1 MTPRKISDAGLATT
15 RSVNRWI
22 EQFNKENGTEI
33 PKGIDRNIVDVAF
46 LDWIQDKVRNSK
58 GDEAAIQFERLRDP
72 NNPFPELSL
81 NRPEEDPHA
90 NDVEGIVS
98 KTVVPLS
105 DGRIAIVDD
114 EPRGKSPIESN
125 VPEDI
130 LEEYREEIREKKA
143 KVEWVDHEGEPVTF
157 TDESFPFTISEKT
170 IQKGIDELDKKALEA
185 LDEMKGKTGIESP
198 EWKERAQKLVDEV
211 KDPPQEEEKS
221 PWTFRRILSVL
232 PLPMLGLAA
241 SYGVY
246 HFAANFAPDW
256 VAIAEASAFELTYIG
271 LAALEGLSKE
281 QKERAGFVARGAVTV
296 SIIYNSIAGALYLDP
311 QLFENLGKFAFWAVS
326 ILHGVPL
333 AVLAYL
339 VADLVLHSDQ
349 K

>member
-1 MTPRKISDAGLATT
+1 MTPRQINAADLATT

-22 EQFNKENGTEI
+22 EQFNKENGTKI
-33 PKGIDRNIVDVAF
+33 PKGIDLKIDDVAL
-46 LDWIQDKVRNSK
+46 LDWIQKKIRKSK
-58 GDEAAIQFERLRDP
+58 GDQAAIQFERLRDP

-81 NRPEEDPHA
+81 NDPEEDPHA

-98 KTVVPLS
+98 KTVVSLP
-105 DGRIAIVDD
+105 DGKIAIVDD
-114 EPRGKSPIESN
+114 EPRE
-125 VPEDI
+125 
-130 LEEYREEIREKKA
+130 
-143 KVEWVDHEGEPVTF
+143 
-157 TDESFPFTISEKT
+157 
-170 IQKGIDELDKKALEA
+170 
-185 LDEMKGKTGIESP
+185 KTGIESP
-198 EWKERAQKLVDEV
+198 EWKERAQKFVDEVQALPDEV
-211 KDPPQEEEKS
+211 KDLPQKEEET

-281 QKERAGFVARGAVTV
+281 QKERASFVARGAVAV

-311 QLFENLGKFAFWAVS
+311 QLFEDLGRFAFWSVS

-339 VADLVLHSDQ
+339 VADLVLHSETE
-349 K
+349 